1 MTALLIRLA
10 LRYGSGALVLKGFLA
25 PEAGV
30 ELANDIDL
38 QAAIEVVV
46 GLAMAGASE
55 LWTIL
60 ARRRGW
66 MT

>member
-10 LRYGSGALVLKGFLA
+10 LRYGAGALIAKGFLA
-25 PEAGV
+25 PDAGV
-30 ELANDIDL
+30 ELANDVDL
-38 QAAIEVVV
+38 QAAIEIGI

-55 LWTIL
+55 LWMVV
-60 ARRRGW
+60 ARRCGW